1 VSLALSTN
9 GMLSR
14 NASLSLS
21 TGGVE
26 SPVKRYTAE
35 LTETLVMAEGVESAY
50 APAEKERT
58 QLFGVMTPTTK
69 IKGTLSR

>member
-1 VSLALSTN
+1 MSLALSTN

-26 SPVKRYTAE
+26 SPSKRFTAE
-35 LTETLVMAEGVESAY
+35 LAEALVMTEGVESAF
-50 APAEKERT
+50 ASAEKERT

-69 IKGTLSR
+69 IKATLSR

>member
-1 VSLALSTN
+1 MSLALSTN

-14 NASLSLS
+14 NASLSIS
-21 TGGVE
+21 TGGIE
-26 SPVKRYTAE
+26 SPSKYFTTVLAE
-35 LTETLVMAEGVESAY
+35 SIVMTEGVESAY
-50 APAEKERT
+50 AAAEKERT